1 MDKIPDAI
9 DKILSRLGT
18 VLRYVAPGFVL
29 LVLLSW
35 ASVQPVDF
43 TDFGAKS
50 GSVAMLIFASLAGVV
65 IYAFHV
71 NTIMRIT
78 WRLIAR
84 CHIVKARKLLSQ
96 NFKNARELLVE
107 LDLQRWQRRGSSDN
121 QVASIQRELNTW
133 GAMVNFL
140 YCTGIAILIGIIVGC
155 HTWSKIKMILLFV
168 AMLATFVTAVTSH
181 IRFFRYELS
190 VIQRFKQGQQSPNH
204 SAQGTTREQ
213 RR

>member
-18 VLRYVAPGFVL
+18 VLRYIAPGFVL

-50 GSVAMLIFASLAGVV
+50 SSVAMLIFASLAGVV
-65 IYAFHV
+65 IYAVHV
-71 NTIMRIT
+71 NTIMRLT

-84 CHIVKARKLLSQ
+84 YYIVKASKLLSQ
-96 NFKNARELLVE
+96 NFENTKELLVE
-107 LDLQRWQRRGSSDN
+107 LDLQRWQRRGSSDD

-133 GAMVNFL
+133 GAMLNFL
-140 YCTGIAILIGIIVGC
+140 YCTTIAIFVGIVVGW
-155 HTWSKIKMILLFV
+155 HKWEWDAKTLLFV
-168 AMLATFVTAVTSH
+168 GAFGAFVTALTSH

-190 VIQRFKQGQQSPNH
+190 VVQRFKQGQQSPNH